1 MSNGRATFVSS
12 GVESAQTMCQLHRNP
27 FANNAALLREQKAQL
42 DERILQAEMHL
53 ESLKAQR
60 ILVEEELSKIVYPV
74 LSLPSELTTR
84 IFALAVATGVADH
97 DPVLLQLAAVC
108 PQWRAVALDNSGLW
122 QCIAFTSDVSDPEQL
137 FLCFAQRSGTLPL
150 DISILIRGEETWE
163 IPLGILRSSA
173 RWKTA
178 HFLSLI
184 SDLNTAPSVCVPRQF
199 SGSLALSLLD
209 ELTMNLTTRSSEDC
223 AMLLRDAHCLHNLC
237 FGHPALVP
245 HVGLPTEQLQT
256 LQFIV
261 KCPHVELLEV
271 LRHARNLETL
281 ILPRQQWAVDTYTGP
296 PLPIYHNLH
305 TLSLVS
311 GLVPVVI
318 DQLTAPALHTLHLP
332 RMATGRLSESVL
344 AFLTR
349 SGCTIRTLSFRRG
362 MEYQRVSTLLRSPTL
377 ASVSHVTLPAQYMP
391 QPEEASN
398 FASLLGDGTFLPG
411 LKSLTVI
418 VPPSS
423 APVIAPYLLGVIKR
437 AERVGKLEST
447 SAEGTPAISRID
459 ELTLKFD
466 FEALHDEDI
475 QNLKY
480 LGEELG
486 VRVIFPNG
494 LPSRVRKS
502 STATL

>member
-1 MSNGRATFVSS
+1 MSNAAS
-12 GVESAQTMCQLHRNP
+12 ESI
-27 FANNAALLREQKAQL
+27 ANNPVLLREQKAKL
-42 DERILQAEMHL
+42 DERILQTEMHL

-60 ILVEEELSKIVYPV
+60 VLVEQELSKIVYPV
-74 LSLPSELTTR
+74 LALPPELTTR
-84 IFALAVATGVADH
+84 IFALAVATGVAAH

-108 PQWRAVALDNSGLW
+108 PQWRAVALDNPGLW
-122 QCIAFTSDVSDPEQL
+122 QCIAFTSDVGDPEQL

-150 DISILIRGEETWE
+150 DISILIRGEDTWE
-163 IPLGILRSSA
+163 IPLAILGSST
-173 RWKTA
+173 RWKSA
-178 HFLSLI
+178 HFL
-184 SDLNTAPSVCVPRQF
+184 AHPGGHASVSIHPEF
-199 SGSLALSLLD
+199 SGSLALPRLE
-209 ELTMNLTTRSSEDC
+209 ELTMNLHPSQGADR
-223 AMLLRDAHCLHNLC
+223 AMLLRDAPSLHNLR
-237 FGHPALVP
+237 FIEPKLVP
-245 HVGLPTEQLQT
+245 LVGLPMEQLRT
-256 LQFIV
+256 LEFL
-261 KCPHVELLEV
+261 VECTDVDLLEV
-271 LRHARNLETL
+271 LRHTSNLGTL
-281 ILPRQQWAVDTYTGP
+281 ILPRQLWGRDAYTGP

-332 RMATGRLSESVL
+332 RMATGRLSALVL

-377 ASVSHVTLPAQYMP
+377 ANVSHVTLQPQYMP

-418 VPPSS
+418 VPSSS
-423 APVIAPYLLGVIKR
+423 ASVIAPYLLGVIKR
-437 AERVGKLEST
+437 AERVGELEST

-475 QNLKY
+475 QNLEY

-494 LPSRVRKS
+494 LPSRVRI
-502 STATL
+502 

>member
-1 MSNGRATFVSS
+1 MSNAVS
-12 GVESAQTMCQLHRNP
+12 ESIA
-27 FANNAALLREQKAQL
+27 NAALLREQKAQL
-42 DERILQAEMHL
+42 DERILQTEMHL
-53 ESLKAQR
+53 ESLKTQR
-60 ILVEEELSKIVYPV
+60 ILVEEELSKIMYPV

-97 DPVLLQLAAVC
+97 DPVLLQLTAVC
-108 PQWRAVALDNSGLW
+108 PQWRAVALDNPGLW

-163 IPLGILRSSA
+163 IPLGMLLSSA
-173 RWKTA
+173 RWKSA
-178 HFLSLI
+178 HFLGH
-184 SDLNTAPSVCVPRQF
+184 ASVSIHSEF
-199 SGSLALSLLD
+199 SGSLALPLLE
-209 ELTMNLTTRSSEDC
+209 ELTMNLWHPSQWADR
-223 AMLLRDAHCLHNLC
+223 AMLLRDAPSLHNLR
-237 FGHPALVP
+237 FSEPKLVR
-245 HVGLPTEQLQT
+245 HIGLPTEQLQT
-256 LQFIV
+256 LEFIV

-271 LRHARNLETL
+271 LRHASNLETL
-281 ILPRQQWAVDTYTGP
+281 ILPRQAWAVDAYTGP
-296 PLPIYHNLH
+296 PLSIYHNLH

-377 ASVSHVTLPAQYMP
+377 ANVSHVTLPAQYMP
-391 QPEEASN
+391 QPNEASD
-398 FASLLGDGTFLPG
+398 FTSLLGDGTFLPG

-466 FEALHDEDI
+466 FEALHDEDV
-475 QNLKY
+475 QNLEY

-494 LPSRVRKS
+494 LPTRVRKS
-502 STATL
+502 SILSDPVGRST